1 MNLESISTEL
11 SAISAKI
18 DSFTRMEA
26 AMADQQKIL
35 EKIAVSSAQPSTIS
49 GPVKRDENTERQL
62 ACMWNE
68 IDKMHR
74 EMAEQKAEGEQAAAR
89 QETKLDEMRSAFED
103 LRATLSS
110 LKNENDSL
118 RGDLMNLKA
127 ALTEQK
133 AETVD
138 SATEKTVQALA
149 SQRTEID
156 KIREE
161 ISALQATL
169 TSKIQ
174 LSGFKEVDDVDAEIL
189 RKINSECQ
197 YSDTNDEDIKRIFD
211 KVKSDKSD
219 IVKFKQTMDLLEEI
233 SVKRNFVNIGWSN
246 PLCVLR
252 EWKQIMSRELIFQ
265 NPIPSS
271 EYIKLICRLLL
282 FNYDRG

>member
-18 DSFTRMEA
+18 DNFTRMEA

-35 EKIAVSSAQPSTIS
+35 EKIAVSSAQPSAIS

-74 EMAEQKAEGEQAAAR
+74 EMAEQKAEAEQAAAR
-89 QETKLDEMRSAFED
+89 QETKLEEMRSAFED

-118 RGDLMNLKA
+118 RGDLVNLKA

-138 SATEKTVQALA
+138 SATEKTVQTLA
-149 SQRTEID
+149 IQKSEIE
-156 KIREE
+156 KIKEE
-161 ISALQATL
+161 ISAIL

-174 LSGFKEVDDVDAEIL
+174 LSGFKEVDDVDAEIIWM
-189 RKINSECQ
+189 INSECE
-197 YSDTNDEDIKRIFD
+197 YSGTNDKDIKRIFD

-233 SVKRNFVNIGWSN
+233 SAKRNFDNIGWSN

-252 EWKQIMSRELIFQ
+252 DWKPIMSRELIFQ

-271 EYIKLICRLLL
+271 KYISLICNLLL
-282 FNYDRG
+282 FKYDRG